1 MGIRALAGVPPKQI
15 RPSAAQLTDA
25 ELVTRSVAG
34 DERAWRELVDRYKRL
49 VFSIPRR
56 YRFPDDQCDDVFQNV
71 FANLLRHLAQLR
83 DVESLPKWMITTT
96 HRECWRL
103 SRTTQAAR
111 GVGKTSPDSSLVDP
125 AAPPDQLAESW
136 ERQHAVDQALR
147 TLGGRCEQ
155 LLRAIFLDPS
165 RPSYNEISARLGM
178 PLGSIGPVRA
188 RCLAKLSE
196 LLPDLE

>member
-1 MGIRALAGVPPKQI
+1 MAGNPPKQP

-25 ELVTRSVAG
+25 ELVARSLAG
-34 DERAWRELVDRYKRL
+34 EERAWRELVDRYKRL
-49 VFSIPRR
+49 VYSIPRR
-56 YRFPDDQCDDVFQNV
+56 YRLPDDQCDDVFQNV
-71 FANLLRHLAQLR
+71 FANLLRHLAQVR

-103 SRTTQAAR
+103 SRTTQSMR
-111 GVGKTSPDSSLVDP
+111 GVGEGSPDGGLVDP
-125 AAPPDQLAESW
+125 ATPPDQLAEAW

-188 RCLAKLSE
+188 RCLAKLGE